1 MISLIKWVM
10 CVLMPRSDKLPGLED
25 TDIDGFL
32 RKTRKDSAPLF
43 WMGIVLGAIVFTIT
57 PIMTVFLPLPAF
69 LLPKSLLQKHAE
81 KLGSSNIYLIRQMF
95 IVVRLSASLCWGA
108 DDKVRAA
115 LALKP
120 YQPDPGTA
128 RLT

>member
-1 MISLIKWVM
+1 MIWLIKWVM
-10 CVLMPRSDKLPGLED
+10 CTLMPRTDKLPGLAD

-32 RKTRKDSAPLF
+32 RRMRRESAPFF
-43 WMGIVLGAIVFTIT
+43 WMGIVLGSIVFTVT

-81 KLGSSNIYLIRQMF
+81 KLGSSRIYLVRQMF

-108 DDKVRAA
+108 DDKVRETF
-115 LALKP
+115 ALKP
-120 YQPDPGTA
+120 YQPDPGTV